1 VKALK
6 ISCQTKDT
14 LDIGDLTELQG
25 GLKKRS
31 QKDFDKIK
39 RSINKHGFA
48 TPFFVWKDKRAN
60 YVLDGHGRL
69 ETLRQMR
76 DIDGVDIP
84 PLPVVYVDC
93 KDKADAKNLL
103 LKITSQYG
111 RVSTSGLDDFIQDMP
126 DFVYDDVDLHFEK
139 ITVFNQ
145 EEMEKDL
152 GECGLKFP
160 VVIAQDQTEYDELQR
175 VKKSLGVFSDD
186 KAVRILVENALRDVE
201 KNP

>member
-1 VKALK
+1 MKKLQ
-6 ISCQTKDT
+6 ITCSTKDT
-14 LDIGDLTELQG
+14 LSIDDMQELQG
-25 GLKKRS
+25 KLKNRK
-31 QKDFDKIK
+31 QKDIDKIK
-39 RSINKHGFA
+39 KSINKHGFA
-48 TPFFVWKDKRAN
+48 TPFFVWKEGKKCH
-60 YVLDGHGRL
+60 VLDGHGRL

-84 PLPVVYVDC
+84 PVPVVYVDC
-93 KDKADAKNLL
+93 KNRADAKELL

-111 RVSTSGLDDFIQDMP
+111 KVSLSGLDEYIQDVP
-126 DFVYDDVDLHFEK
+126 QFVYDDVDLSFEK

-145 EEMEKDL
+145 DELEKDL

-175 VKKSLGVFSDD
+175 VKKALGVFSDD